1 MSSFYS
7 FRYCRRR
14 RLFPESR
21 WVRSRKRRRTDR
33 SRGHASSLKLRFD
46 SSLIDDGPCRFD
58 FPLVELVKHVLRKGY
73 LAPINLKAEETS
85 LGRAVKSQAARDV
98 RRLADQEVNVEM
110 KVRDFTKI
118 PLQHFAITRQPERF
132 AVVVHF
138 VMNEL
143 FQLSPIL
150 PVETVDIFAV
160 DGGKTGVSQS
170 TCLRR
175 GGSFRPFVAAER
187 SASWVA
193 CPLPIHIS

>member
-1 MSSFYS
+1 MS
-7 FRYCRRR
+7 
-14 RLFPESR
+14 P
-21 WVRSRKRRRTDR
+21 VGRSRRWALNDTFTKAN
-33 SRGHASSLKLRFD
+33 GHPSSLKLRFD

-58 FPLVELVKHVLRKGY
+58 FPLVELVEHVLRKGY

-118 PLQHFAITRQPERF
+118 PLQHFAITRQPDRF

-143 FQLSPIL
+143 FHLSPIL
-150 PVETVDIFAV
+150 PVGCFDDATAMNS
-160 DGGKTGVSQS
+160 DGGIDKTLPDRLKLRQHSSSQN
-170 TCLRR
+170 RK
-175 GGSFRPFVAAER
+175 
-187 SASWVA
+187 
-193 CPLPIHIS
+193 I

>member
-1 MSSFYS
+1 MSPVGALYDTFT
-7 FRYCRRR
+7 
-14 RLFPESR
+14 
-21 WVRSRKRRRTDR
+21 KAN
-33 SRGHASSLKLRFD
+33 GHPSSLKLRFD

-58 FPLVELVKHVLRKGY
+58 FPLVELVEHVLSKAY

-118 PLQHFAITRQPERF
+118 WK
-132 AVVVHF
+132 
-138 VMNEL
+138 
-143 FQLSPIL
+143 
-150 PVETVDIFAV
+150 DWC
-160 DGGKTGVSQS
+160 QS
-170 TCLRR
+170 KYLLRR
-175 GGSFRPFVAAER
+175 GGSFRPFVAAQR